1 MYHDLFMAERPERWG
16 SRMGFILATI
26 GSAIGVSNVWRFSY
40 LAYKN
45 GGGAFLLPYAIALLT
60 VGIPLLIVEQSLGHE
75 MRGSAPAVFRKIKQ
89 KFEVFGWWPVV
100 ILVFGLNLYYAVI
113 LSDCINY
120 FALSATLGWGDDP
133 NAYFFHDFLHA
144 SHDPWVIGL
153 PVLAIVLGL
162 LIIWV
167 LNWVIIRSGLRGGVE
182 RVCKI
187 LIPLLMV
194 LASILVIRG
203 VTLPGSWEGIRWY
216 VTPHF
221 DALFNPLVWIDA
233 FSQVF
238 FSLSLGMGVIMA
250 YSKYLPKKSN
260 LFGNA
265 LIVGFADT
273 FFSVFIGI
281 AVFGILGNMMHT
293 TGLPMEEVVEGGIG
307 LAFVVFPQAFN
318 TLPLLPQIVAALFF
332 LTLIAAG
339 LSSLISM
346 IVAFL
351 SGIIDKFKV
360 NQGKWINLLCIIGFL
375 GGIIFTTESGIM
387 WLDIVDHFLLG
398 YGLVLM
404 GLLEIVIITWV
415 YGEHR
420 IVQHVN
426 AMSAHRLGATFSRL
440 IKYVTPGMLGVVLLF
455 SVYNEI
461 VIPYGGYSRSAT
473 MVIGFGWLLATLLI
487 AIGLSRLK
495 WRTDDSPQDS

>member
-1 MYHDLFMAERPERWG
+1 MAKQREQWG

-60 VGIPLLIVEQSLGHE
+60 VGIPLLIVEQSLGHK
-75 MRGSAPAVFRKIKQ
+75 MRGSAPAVFRKIKR
-89 KFEVFGWWPVV
+89 KVEVFGWWPVV

-113 LSDCINY
+113 LSDCLNY
-120 FALSATLGWGDDP
+120 LGLSATLGWGNDP
-133 NAYFFHDFLHA
+133 NAYFFNDFLHA
-144 SHDPWVIGL
+144 SHDPWAIGL

-167 LNWVIIRSGLRGGVE
+167 LNWAVIRGGLRGGVE
-182 RVCKI
+182 RMCKI

-194 LASILVIRG
+194 LATVLVIRG

-216 VTPHF
+216 LTPDF
-221 DALFNPLVWIDA
+221 NALFNPLVWIDA

-238 FSLSLGMGVIMA
+238 FSLSLGMGVIIA
-250 YSKYLPKKSN
+250 YSKYLPTKSN

-265 LIVGFADT
+265 LIVGCADT

-281 AVFGILGNMMHT
+281 AVFGILGNMMYT

-318 TLPLLPQIVAALFF
+318 TLPFLPQLVAALFF

-346 IVAFL
+346 VVAFL

-360 NQGKWINLLCIIGFL
+360 SQGTWINLLCVIGFL

-398 YGLVLM
+398 YGLVFM
-404 GLLEIVIITWV
+404 GLLEITIIAWV
-415 YGEHR
+415 YGEQR

-426 AMSAHRLGATFSRL
+426 TMSAVKLGNNFGRL
-440 IKYVTPGMLGVVLLF
+440 IKFVTPGILSMVLLF
-455 SVYNEI
+455 SIYNEI

-473 MVIGFGWLLATLLI
+473 LIIGFGWLLATLLI

-495 WRTDDSPQDS
+495 WRDDHQQKR